1 MTRTKLTILL
11 ALFALSTTFS
21 ILGVYFSHQTPI
33 EQYKVISL
41 LTYHHNG
48 RYDYT
53 AQLKPNILY
62 NQTTL
67 KPGEGIL
74 YTKITEL
81 VNITFT
87 YSFNCCLPSNVTLQ
101 YSINQRLKSPKWP
114 EKTIVASPLTVSTL
128 LKTTTAQFSITQ
140 SINITALDEL
150 KNSIDKETGTY
161 TSEYSL
167 IVQPHIDVVAN
178 TTAGTINELFT
189 PNMTMN
195 FRYRT
200 PEGDYI
206 AIEGL
211 THTQQG
217 NIQQTET
224 IYQPEVMSQRYMS
237 YAFSIVFISALL
249 CTTWAYLKAKPEKPT
264 KPEKPIEEIIA
275 PHEEIIFE
283 TAEEPSYERL
293 GRTVIKMKS
302 LEALVSIA
310 DGLAKPVLYL
320 KKPPTHPGEEPIHV
334 FYVLDGSVI
343 YEYETAA
350 PSRAEREEERKS
362 V

>member
-1 MTRTKLTILL
+1 MNVAPIMRRTNLIILT
-11 ALFALSTTFS
+11 ALFSLLSLFS
-21 ILGVYFSHQTPI
+21 LIGVYFTHQLPTEEKRI
-33 EQYKVISL
+33 TTL
-41 LTYHHNG
+41 CTYEHNG
-48 RYDYT
+48 KYDYI
-53 AQLKPNILY
+53 AELKPNIFY
-62 NQTTL
+62 NQATL
-67 KPGEGIL
+67 RPGEGTL
-74 YTKITEL
+74 YIKITEL
-81 VNITFT
+81 INVTFAYT
-87 YSFNCCLPSNVTLQ
+87 FNCSLQANTTLQ
-101 YSINQRLKSPKWP
+101 YVINKYIQSSKW
-114 EKTIVASPLTVSTL
+114 EKTIAASPTNTL
-128 LKTTTAQFSITQ
+128 NFLKTTTAEFSITQ
-140 SINITALDEL
+140 SINITALEEL
-150 KNSIDKETGTY
+150 KSSIDKETGTY
-161 TSEYSL
+161 TSEYSF
-167 IVQPHIDVVAN
+167 IIQPHIEVAAD
-178 TTAGTINELFT
+178 TTVGTINEPFA

-195 FRYRT
+195 FRYVT

-206 AIEGL
+206 TVEGL

-224 IYQPEVMSQRYMS
+224 IYQPWVLSQRYIS
-237 YAFSIVFISALL
+237 YAFSIVSILVLL
-249 CTTWAYLKAKPEKPT
+249 CATWMYLKAKPEKPT

-320 KKPPTHPGEEPIHV
+320 KRPPTHPGEEPIHV

-350 PSRAEREEERKS
+350 PSRAER
-362 V
+362 